1 MLLFLLFSLA
11 KLWRAQFA
19 IYCCIVIA
27 SLPGEFLTLFSAGQ
41 NSQSVRNRW
50 ALWVCREVPY
60 RIRPKIQRHLRKVT
74 CKCFMLFCTSQSMS
88 NNGRKAG
95 ATILFL
101 SVIMHKKVEQISH
114 VNFFVV
120 FFYRGLFG
128 LPRSRFFASS
138 RNTPP
143 YHCYQWMVTPQ
154 DFIHVKVTQQLLLSV
169 AMLCPQLLH
178 MHSNY
183 YTCMNYKD
191 NFYHLA

>member
-1 MLLFLLFSLA
+1 MLLFLVFSLA

-101 SVIMHKKVEQISH
+101 SVIMHRKVEQISQCQ
-114 VNFFVV
+114 FFCC
-120 FFYRGLFG
+120 FL
-128 LPRSRFFASS
+128 LPRFVWSPSQPFFCVITQHSS
-138 RNTPP
+138 LPLLPMNGHTTGFHPCQSNTTTSPLCSDALP
-143 YHCYQWMVTPQ
+143 SVVAHAQ
-154 DFIHVKVTQQLLLSV
+154 KLLY
-169 AMLCPQLLH
+169 LH
-178 MHSNY
+178 E
-183 YTCMNYKD
+183 
-191 NFYHLA
+191 LQG

>member
-101 SVIMHKKVEQISH
+101 SVIMHRKVEQISH
-114 VNFFVV
+114 VNFLVV

-128 LPRSRFFASS
+128 LPRSRFFCVITQHSS
-138 RNTPP
+138 LP
-143 YHCYQWMVTPQ
+143 
-154 DFIHVKVTQQLLLSV
+154 LLPMNGHTTGFHPCQSNATTSPLCSDALSSVV
-169 AMLCPQLLH
+169 AHAQKLLYLH
-178 MHSNY
+178 E
-183 YTCMNYKD
+183 
-191 NFYHLA
+191 LQG

>member
-1 MLLFLLFSLA
+1 MLLFSLA

-74 CKCFMLFCTSQSMS
+74 CKCFMLFYTSQSMS

-101 SVIMHKKVEQISH
+101 SVIMHRKVEQISH
-114 VNFFVV
+114 AIFLLFSSTAVCLVSLAAV
-120 FFYRGLFG
+120 FLRHH
-128 LPRSRFFASS
+128 A
-138 RNTPP
+138 T
-143 YHCYQWMVTPQ
+143 
-154 DFIHVKVTQQLLLSV
+154 LLLTIATNEWSHHRISS
-169 AMLCPQLLH
+169 M
-178 MHSNY
+178 S
-183 YTCMNYKD
+183 K
-191 NFYHLA
+191 